1 MEFGAEMQ
9 HHIQA
14 KKLFQCPFLTNDLAV
29 LLNCLFGSFLNF
41 VSNVSNYVLAMSFVL
56 HKLEIVNSYNFK

>member
-1 MEFGAEMQ
+1 MEFGADMQ

-14 KKLFQCPFLTNDLAV
+14 KKLFTCPFLIKDIAV
-29 LLNCLFGSFLNF
+29 LLNCLFVSFLNF
-41 VSNVSNYVLAMSFVL
+41 ACNILNYIAMSFVL

>member
-14 KKLFQCPFLTNDLAV
+14 KNLFKGPFLINDIAV
-29 LLNCLFGSFLNF
+29 LLNCLFVSFLNF
-41 VSNVSNYVLAMSFVL
+41 VCNISNYIAMSFVL
-56 HKLEIVNSYNFK
+56 HKLEIVNSSNFK

>member
-14 KKLFQCPFLTNDLAV
+14 KKLFKCSFLMNDIAV
-29 LLNCLFGSFLNF
+29 FLNCLFVSFLNF
-41 VSNVSNYVLAMSFVL
+41 VCNVSNYTAMSFVL
-56 HKLEIVNSYNFK
+56 HKLEIVNSYNLK